1 VFGFDMP
8 LYSTARAGGDVS
20 ADRRDLAGE
29 RRRPGLSFP
38 FWNARSALIVG
49 FGSLLLAMGLTGGD
63 ALLVLSQVRRED
75 DSIRRQFL
83 FRNRTLNEVRSDVY
97 MSGTYVRD
105 YLLEPEPV
113 RAETFRSGLEDVR
126 KRMQGA
132 LDAYG
137 RQLNTEERPQYSAL
151 TAELSGYW
159 NILGPV
165 LKWNSEERRA
175 RGYTFLRDDV
185 FPRRAA
191 MLDIAAR
198 IADLNERQL
207 NAGNER
213 VVGLLLRFQ
222 TRLSLTLLAALALGL
237 GMAAFSTRHILRL
250 EASSQLRYREVA
262 EARQQ
267 LTNLSAKLVQAQE
280 AERRALSIEL
290 HDEVGQALSAVLV
303 ELKNLSIR
311 LDAQS
316 PEASRSNVESI
327 KGLVEGT
334 VRVVRNMALLLR
346 PSMLDDLGL
355 IPALR
360 WQAREMSKRTA
371 IDVSVATELASDD
384 LPEQFKTCLYRVV
397 QEALHNCERHSG
409 ATTVRIRV
417 HQEDGRLTLRIQD
430 DGKGFNADQVKGLGL
445 LGIEERVSR
454 LGGACEVD
462 SQIGGGTILTVEL
475 PLDNRRQETSRDA
488 WQERVPK

>member
-1 VFGFDMP
+1 MSGRSLDH
-8 LYSTARAGGDVS
+8 R
-20 ADRRDLAGE
+20 
-29 RRRPGLSFP
+29 
-38 FWNARSALIVG
+38 FWNARFALIAG
-49 FGSLLLAMGLTGGD
+49 FGSLLLIMALTGGD
-63 ALLVLSQVRRED
+63 ALFVLRQVRRED

-83 FRNRTLNEVRSDVY
+83 FRNHTLNEIRSDLY
-97 MSGTYVRD
+97 LSGTWVRD
-105 YLLEPEPV
+105 YLLEPEPS
-113 RAETFRSGLEDVR
+113 RADAFRSSLEDVR
-126 KRMQGA
+126 RRMQSA
-132 LDAYG
+132 LDGYG
-137 RQLNTEERPQYSAL
+137 RQVNSEERPAYSAL
-151 TAELSGYW
+151 TTELSRYW
-159 NILGPV
+159 DV
-165 LKWNSEERRA
+165 LRPIMRWTADERRT

-191 MLDIAAR
+191 MLEIAGR
-198 IADLNERQL
+198 IADLNEQQM

-213 VVGLLLRFQ
+213 VGELLVRFQ
-222 TRLSLTLLAALALGL
+222 TRLSLTLLIALAIGLGL
-237 GMAAFSTRHILRL
+237 AIFSTRHILRI
-250 EASSQLRYREVA
+250 EAGAQLRYEETA

-316 PEASRSNVESI
+316 PAASRASVETI

-360 WQAREMSKRTA
+360 WQAREMSKRTSM
-371 IDVSVATELASDD
+371 DVSVATELTEDG
-384 LPEQFKTCLYRVV
+384 LPDRYKTCLYRVV
-397 QEALHNCERHSG
+397 QEALHNCERHSH

-417 HQEDGRLTLRIQD
+417 HRGTDRLTLRIQD
-430 DGKGFNADQVKGLGL
+430 DGVGFNVRQVKGLGL
-445 LGIEERVSR
+445 LGMEERVAR
-454 LGGACEVD
+454 LGGAFEID
-462 SQIGGGTILTVEL
+462 SEPGGGAILTVQL
-475 PLDNRRQETSRDA
+475 PLAAEPESVYEHESDPNPVGR
-488 WQERVPK
+488 